1 MFSLLHLN
9 LTRLECKGSDT
20 ITFQL
25 SGFDLNLTRLECKA
39 HSWNTNRKCSNNLNL
54 TRLECK
60 VANCIVL
67 AEGDNK
73 FEFNQIGM

>member
-25 SGFDLNLTRLECKA
+25 SGFDLNLTRLECKEKN
-39 HSWNTNRKCSNNLNL
+39 SGGGQVLVETYLNL

-60 VANCIVL
+60 A
-67 AEGDNK
+67 
-73 FEFNQIGM
+73 F